1 MMVKLMCA
9 VALCGSVHRIDGA
22 SVVSC
27 CLKYCGVG
35 NNYSGTYSATSYPEW
50 LSTESERNAYRRVW
64 EEFYNIL
71 KEHQPH
77 ADRGFSVVAAAEV
90 QKFQKLNP
98 NDSCSICLGP
108 FYEENSSGKVVRTT
122 CNHLFHEKCLTEW
135 LATKSVCPLCR
146 KGLGVQN
153 EYHSQPVIG
162 MSLDNLITLM
172 ITVGRYQLRGEDV
185 PHPIF
190 LFYLQR

>member
-1 MMVKLMCA
+1 MMLKLMCA
-9 VALCGSVHRIDGA
+9 VALYGSVHRIDGA
-22 SVVSC
+22 SVCRC
-27 CLKYCGVG
+27 CLKHCGVG
-35 NNYSGTYSATSYPEW
+35 NNNSETSNPGW
-50 LSTESERNAYRRVW
+50 ISTESEGNAYRRVV
-64 EEFYNIL
+64 EESRNVI
-71 KEHQPH
+71 EEQQPQ
-77 ADRGFSVVAAAEV
+77 ADRGFSAVAAEEV
-90 QKFQKLNP
+90 QKFQKLHP
-98 NDSCSICLGP
+98 DDSCPICLGP

-122 CNHLFHEKCLTEW
+122 CNHFFHEKCLTEW

-172 ITVGRYQLRGEDV
+172 ITVGRYQLRRENIY
-185 PHPIF
+185 PPIF